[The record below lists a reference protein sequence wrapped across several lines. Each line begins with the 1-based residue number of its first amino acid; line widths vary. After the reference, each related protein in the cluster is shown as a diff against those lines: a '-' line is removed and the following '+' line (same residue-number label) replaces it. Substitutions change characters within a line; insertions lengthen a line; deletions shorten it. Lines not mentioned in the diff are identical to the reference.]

1 MRVFRGSR
9 ATLAL
14 AAAVVF
20 VAQACGGTPT
30 ATPTAAPTA
39 GSSPGPATG
48 APPTT
53 RPTVTVRALLPFVRG
68 PAFFAQMIAE
78 QEGYFAE
85 EGIDIRWEPSDGSS
99 FAVQQV
105 IAGNADVAITIT
117 DNAMLGFAQ
126 SPTFKEIYNMNGDS
140 TGHLNDTWAL
150 KSSNIDSLDD
160 LRGSNVGV
168 KDLAGGEVPGLR
180 VAMQKAGLTEGT
192 DYNIVPLG
200 EDPAVQAEALLSGD
214 VKAFR
219 VTFLS
224 LVAVKNAVASEG
236 DELVCISC
244 DESEL
249 ISSLII
255 IASNDMIENQPEVI
269 EGLGR
274 AIAKGTIFGL
284 TNPEATVQII
294 MRAAPEQTDAEL
306 IAAQLQ
312 ATLTQHEPNPPP
324 ATRENLGYINIAGL
338 QTTME
343 VLLLPG
349 NASGLEAPIDL
360 EAFYTNEFVEAYND
374 YDQAAIIAEAESW
387 AP

>member
-1 MRVFRGSR
+1 
-9 ATLAL
+9 LASC
-14 AAAVVF
+14 VVL
-20 VAQACGGTPT
+20 VAQACGGP
-30 ATPTAAPTA
+30 ATPSSVPGTSGATTAAPTS
-39 GSSPGPATG
+39 GGTATDQ
-48 APPTT
+48 PLF
-53 RPTVTVRALLPFVRG
+53 TVRALLPFVRG

-78 QEGYFAE
+78 QNGYFAE

-126 SPTFKEIYNMNGDS
+126 SPNFKNIYNMNGES

-150 KSSNIDSLDD
+150 KSSGITSMAD
-160 LRGSNVGV
+160 LKGSDIGV

-180 VAMQKAGLTEGT
+180 VALQKAGLTEGA

-200 EDPAVQAEALLSGD
+200 EDPSVQAEALLSGD

-224 LVAVKNAVASEG
+224 LVAVKQAVASQN

-249 ISSLII
+249 VSSLII
-255 IASNDMIENQPEVI
+255 IASNDLITNHPDIV
-269 EGLGR
+269 EGIGR
-274 AIAKGTIFGL
+274 ASAKGTLFGL
-284 TNPEATVQII
+284 TNPEATVQIV
-294 MRAAPEQTDAEL
+294 MAAAPEQTDADL
-306 IAAQLQ
+306 VAAQLA
-312 ATLTQHEPNPPP
+312 ATLAQHEPNPPP
-324 ATRENLGYINIAGL
+324 ATRENFGYIGREAL
-338 QTTME
+338 QNTMD
-343 VLLLPG
+343 VLLSPG
-349 NASGLEAPIDL
+349 NPSGLEAPIDL
-360 EAFYTNEFVEAYND
+360 DAFHTNEFVPAYND
-374 YDQAAIIAEAESW
+374 YDQAAIITEAESW

>member
-1 MRVFRGSR
+1 MRVFRLSR

-20 VAQACGGTPT
+20 AAQACTGSPT
-30 ATPTAAPTA
+30 GSANAGPTGAAATPGQSTVVA
-39 GSSPGPATG
+39 
-48 APPTT
+48 PTT

-117 DNAMLGFAQ
+117 DNAMLGYAQ

-160 LRGSNVGV
+160 LRGSDVGV

-180 VAMQKAGLTEGT
+180 VAMQKAGLAEGT

-200 EDPAVQAEALLSGD
+200 EDPSVQAEALLSGD

-255 IASNDMIENQPEVI
+255 IASNDMIENQPEVV

-294 MRAAPEQTDAEL
+294 MQAAPEQTDAEL

-324 ATRENLGYINIAGL
+324 ATRENLGYINMDGL
-338 QTTME
+338 ETTME

-360 EAFYTNEFVEAYND
+360 TAFHTNQFVEA
-374 YDQAAIIAEAESW
+374 
-387 AP
+387 